1 MRGFFGWSLSEIAM
15 LAILL
20 MASMPIIRSTENGNF
35 WPIIT
40 GVTYYLISGQ
50 FIKGQSHAL
59 RILLSLLLAMISVS
73 TPYRGKRFYENFEDG
88 ADSPIDEQSNPVE
101 SALSSVPMGNTGNDV
116 NLPGTD
122 VKTNED
128 GEVEEEFAGNLDVA
142 SRVKKT
148 DPNPVDLKDLGEKYL
163 NMEATAKN
171 AKKYRIPSEKEDGE
185 HHLDSGTTFMNAY
198 KQLKPDQIN
207 ALTADTQKLISVQKD
222 LMSNLSNL
230 KPLISDGKEIMNTFK
245 SFFGSDSSSN

>member
-1 MRGFFGWSLSEIAM
+1 
-15 LAILL
+15 
-20 MASMPIIRSTENGNF
+20 MASMPIIKSAENGNLL
-35 WPIIT
+35 PIII
-40 GVTYYLISGQ
+40 GVIYYLISGQ
-50 FIKGQSHAL
+50 FKGQSHAL
-59 RILLSLLLAMISVS
+59 RILVSLLLAMISVS

-88 ADSPIDEQSNPVE
+88 ADISTDEAITPVE
-101 SALSSVPMGNTGNDV
+101 SALSGVPTGNTGENV

-122 VKTNED
+122 VKANED
-128 GEVEEEFAGNLDVA
+128 GEVEEQFAGDLDIVG
-142 SRVKKT
+142 RVKKA
-148 DPNPVDLKDLGEKYL
+148 DPDPVDLKDLGEKYL

-171 AKKYRIPSEKEDGE
+171 AKKYRLPSEKEDGE

-245 SFFGSDSSSN
+245 SFFGSDPSSN